1 MKKNRI
7 VLGIVLILGVI
18 FLSTGCK
25 AKLKNG
31 EEVAVKIN
39 NKNIT
44 ADNLYKELKN
54 KYAKNII
61 IDMIDKK
68 IFDDIYKNNEE
79 IEEKVKNKMEY
90 LKKSYGD
97 NWETTLKNAGYDD
110 EDKLEDE
117 MRLSYQRTKA
127 VDDYLKDNIS
137 DKEIKEYYE
146 NEYVGD
152 ISASHIL
159 IKVATDGEDGLSDE
173 DAKNKANDLI
183 NQLND
188 GADFATLAKENSDDT
203 GSAVNGG
210 DLGYFNK
217 GQMVEEFEKA
227 AYNLGVNEYT
237 KEPVKTT
244 YGYHIILKTGEKEK
258 ESLDKAKDT
267 IKEKVL
273 AKKKEDAKT
282 EIETLDAIRKKYGLK
297 FKDSKLKKI
306 YKEYIDEQLENAE
319 EK

>member
-1 MKKNRI
+1 MKKNKI
-7 VLGIVLILGVI
+7 VLGIVLVLGVI
-18 FLSTGCK
+18 LLSTGCK

-39 NKNIT
+39 SKNIT
-44 ADNLYKELKN
+44 ADDLYKELKR

-68 IFDDIYKNNEE
+68 IFDEIYKDNEE
-79 IEEKVKNKMEY
+79 IEEKVKNQLEY
-90 LKKSYGD
+90 LKSSYND
-97 NWETTLKNAGYDD
+97 NWSTTLKNAGYED
-110 EDKLEDE
+110 EDQLKDE

-127 VDDYLKDNIS
+127 IDDYLKDNIS

-159 IKVATDGEDGLSDE
+159 IKVSTDGEDGLSDE
-173 DAKNKANDLI
+173 DAKKKATDLI
-183 NQLND
+183 NQLNE

-203 GSAVNGG
+203 GSATNGG

-227 AYNLGVNEYT
+227 AFDLGVNEYT

-244 YGYHIILKTGEKEK
+244 YGYHIILKTGEKDK
-258 ESLDKAKDT
+258 EELDKVKDK
-267 IKEKVL
+267 IKGNL
-273 AKKKEDAKT
+273 LTKKKEDAKT
-282 EIETLDAIRKKYGLK
+282 EINTLDEIRKKYGLK

-306 YKEYIDEQLENAE
+306 YNEYIEEQLKNAE